1 MNGLNKKGVSNQLSV
16 KLKADIDN
24 YCQTAYDSGNSW
36 RLGASKI
43 GEPCSRKLWYGFRWV
58 KQEKFDGRMQR
69 LLNRGNHEEVRFIEW
84 LRGIGCQVWDK
95 DEQGKQ
101 FKISGAKGHFGGALD
116 SVIKLPL
123 EYDFNEPLLGEFKT
137 NCTGAGFN
145 KLCSSGVTVSKPL
158 HFAQACIYGYKYNL
172 THCVYLNLNKNDD
185 DLHVEI
191 VKLDF
196 EEAKRL
202 EAKAEKIIFS
212 QNALEKISEN
222 ANYQTCTTCNF
233 KTVCHNKQGAEK
245 NCRSCVNAS
254 PVENAQ
260 WFCSVHGANVP
271 REFVAKGC
279 DNWVDI
285 TKAE

>member
-1 MNGLNKKGVSNQLSV
+1 MNGLNKKVVSNQLSV
-16 KLKADIDN
+16 KLKADIDKH
-24 YCQTAYDSGNSW
+24 CETAYDSGNPW

-172 THCVYLNLNKNDD
+172 THCAYLNLNKQK
-185 DLHVEI
+185 LKKLFFHKTHLKKFLKMQIIKLAQLVILKQFATIKKVLKKI
-191 VKLDF
+191 VVL
-196 EEAKRL
+196 
-202 EAKAEKIIFS
+202 
-212 QNALEKISEN
+212 
-222 ANYQTCTTCNF
+222 
-233 KTVCHNKQGAEK
+233 V
-245 NCRSCVNAS
+245 
-254 PVENAQ
+254 
-260 WFCSVHGANVP
+260 
-271 REFVAKGC
+271 
-279 DNWVDI
+279 
-285 TKAE
+285 